1 MPAPVIESPRTR
13 NKNVASRL
21 RTKWSLRSMRLWLW
35 SAAGDGNPAR
45 TVALKNASGWGAP
58 GADKAAKAR
67 AFRGWGLGSPA
78 RIPTGARAVGIGAGE
93 GAKAKGDGADM
104 PT

>member
-1 MPAPVIESPRTR
+1 
-13 NKNVASRL
+13 
-21 RTKWSLRSMRLWLW
+21 MRLWLW

-67 AFRGWGLGSPA
+67 AFSGC
-78 RIPTGARAVGIGAGE
+78 GAWAGAGE
-93 GAKAKGDGADM
+93 GGKANGDGADM